1 MQMTFRYTR
10 GSRAPIKRR
19 NRPAIMLAGAV
30 ALALAHAAP
39 GLAAGD
45 AARGE
50 TVYRD
55 CMICHSLDRN
65 EIGPMHRNVFGR
77 KAGTVQGY
85 DYSAALKASSIV
97 WNEATLDRWLTDPQ
111 AVVPGTKM
119 TFSLDDAQERA
130 DVIAFLKEKAAS
142 RPSGMAGAR

>member
-1 MQMTFRYTR
+1 MRHRVF
-10 GSRAPIKRR
+10 
-19 NRPAIMLAGAV
+19 
-30 ALALAHAAP
+30 
-39 GLAAGD
+39 AAGD
-45 AARGE
+45 AAQGE

-65 EIGPMHRNVFGR
+65 EIGPMHRNLFGR

-97 WNEATLDRWLTDPQ
+97 WNEATLDRWLIDPQ

-119 TFSLDDAQERA
+119 TFSLDDARDRA
-130 DVIAFLKEKAAS
+130 DVIAFLKEKAAG
-142 RPSGMAGAR
+142 RPSETAGAR